1 MVAEVYIDSRLKV
14 IVADDHRLF
23 RSGIILTLRGIN
35 KISHIQEAENGREV
49 LELLQQEHYDV
60 VLMDISMPVMN
71 GVVATKEIAKQF
83 PKTKVIAVS
92 MYEDDEHI
100 MTMFHAGAS
109 GYLFKNTDKNEIEN
123 ALDEVIIKQ
132 NLYWP
137 RSIGDKLFNKMILKK
152 RVQNVSCQELFSD
165 REKEIIRLIC
175 AEYSTKEIAD
185 YLHLSQKTVA
195 WHRENLMQ
203 KSHAKNTAGL
213 VVFALRHELAK

>member
-1 MVAEVYIDSRLKV
+1 V

-23 RSGIILTLRGIN
+23 RSGIILTLRGISI
-35 KISHIQEAENGREV
+35 ISHIQEAENGREV
-49 LELLQQEHYDV
+49 LDILELDHYDV

-71 GVVATKEIAKQF
+71 GVLTTKEIGKLF

-100 MTMFHAGAS
+100 MSMFHSGAV

-123 ALDEVIIKQ
+123 ALSEVVLKD

-137 RSIGDKLFNKMILKK
+137 KSVGDKLFNKMILK
-152 RVQNVSCQELFSD
+152 RRTQNDSFQELFSE
-165 REKEIIRLIC
+165 REKEIITLIC
-175 AEYSTKEIAD
+175 REFSTKEIAD
-185 YLHLSQKTVA
+185 HLHLSQKTVA

-203 KSHAKNTAGL
+203 KSHSKNTAGL
-213 VVFALRHELAK
+213 VVFALRHELAR